1 MKTRNNA
8 FYLFLILLLISMGIR
23 AGLFYKYWP
32 SERHGSAVEY
42 GSAAI
47 GLFNGE
53 GLSINK
59 SEQKRIRNVP
69 TNFSGNYLSFHET
82 ANRKT
87 FTEFLPGPSILLY
100 SLWKVVPIYNF
111 STYLWLQIILE
122 SILISFF
129 YFAFRQTNKTIASA
143 TTMLMAINLV
153 TIKYTLT
160 MGYDFWPQFCV
171 LVNFIG
177 IAITLQKQKPGFI
190 LVLTGILTG
199 ITIWSRSITSIL
211 PFYISIFLV
220 LYWRLQD
227 KQKYSE
233 IGIRIA
239 LYLFIVI
246 ISMVSLSFY
255 RFEQTGSYRPT
266 RSTFWH
272 SFWAGVGQ
280 FSNPYGLEFKDIA
293 SDRVI
298 WEFGQKLNSELEQY
312 TLEEMNND
320 PGSLY
325 EETLKTEAFRFLR
338 EHPQIFIR
346 NFFYR
351 TAILISPALYRTG
364 RMIPKSLAPYLLP
377 IGIALLI
384 VWPLG
389 MLNLLKHSR
398 SVFWLTVTIY
408 FYFFSTIGCFYV
420 VGRAILPILFMNIF
434 VYLFG
439 LEFSIRSAKRLI
451 GRVSWATN

>member
-1 MKTRNNA
+1 
-8 FYLFLILLLISMGIR
+8 MGIR
-23 AGLFYKYWP
+23 AGLLYKYWP

-42 GSAAI
+42 GSGAI

-53 GLSINK
+53 GLTINK
-59 SEQKRIRNVP
+59 SELNKIRNVS
-69 TNFSGNYLSFHET
+69 TNFSGNYLSFHDRD
-82 ANRKT
+82 NRKP

-100 SLWKVVPIYNF
+100 SLWNVLPIFNF

-122 SILISFF
+122 SLLISFF
-129 YFAFRQTNKTIASA
+129 YFVFRPINKTIASA
-143 TTMLMAINLV
+143 TTALMAINLV

-177 IAITLQKQKPGFI
+177 IAVTLQNQKPGFI
-190 LVLTGILTG
+190 LFLTGILAG
-199 ITIWSRSITSIL
+199 MTIWFRSITSIL
-211 PFYISIFLV
+211 PFYIAVFLV
-220 LYWRLQD
+220 LYWRLED
-227 KQKYSE
+227 KQKYSK

-239 LYLFIVI
+239 LYLLAVI
-246 ISMVSLSFY
+246 ISMASLSLY

-293 SDRVI
+293 NDNVI

-312 TLEEMNND
+312 TLADMNND

-325 EETLKTEAFRFLR
+325 EQTLKAEAFRFIR

-346 NFFYR
+346 NFFHR
-351 TAILISPALYRTG
+351 TAVLISPVLYRTG
-364 RMIPKSLAPYLLP
+364 TMIPKSLAPYLLP
-377 IGIALLI
+377 IGIAFLI
-384 VWPLG
+384 IWPLG
-389 MLNLLKHSR
+389 MFNLLKHSR
-398 SVFWLTVTIY
+398 SVFWLTLTIY
-408 FYFFSTIGCFYV
+408 TYFFSTIGCFYV
-420 VGRAILPILFMNIF
+420 VGRAILPILFINIF

-439 LEFSIRSAKRLI
+439 LEFSIRSVRRLTAQ
-451 GRVSWATN
+451 VSRATI